1 MFMSVP
7 LRLRLPVSVVC
18 ICARGLRPVVCVWLI
33 PPGAPVARAVVCV
46 RGWCVPLGVR
56 SCTRLFG
63 SSHGYNHYNH
73 HVQMRRHFAAFALR
87 ASARAGALD
96 AIVNAAVDIIHTMS
110 TATLVVLHAV
120 LVVSAVGVAWAL
132 RPQNT
137 HDSAFGPAKSQAKM
151 QPRDLPARAT
161 TLCKT
166 NKTHKR
172 RKKSSAA
179 SMALTGGLLGTL
191 VLAAQVGPARAYSC
205 TSDAGCAYEGCND
218 RSCACSSSLSTCV
231 NGFWT
236 GYSTCNNGVW
246 DAICV
251 STTHVTTTK
260 QAETL
265 CTVVPL
271 CIRILH
277 TTLRYVLMHFGVN
290 VWHVRGCFMNVF
302 WMDE

>member
-1 MFMSVP
+1 
-7 LRLRLPVSVVC
+7 
-18 ICARGLRPVVCVWLI
+18 
-33 PPGAPVARAVVCV
+33 
-46 RGWCVPLGVR
+46 
-56 SCTRLFG
+56 
-63 SSHGYNHYNH
+63 
-73 HVQMRRHFAAFALR
+73 
-87 ASARAGALD
+87 
-96 AIVNAAVDIIHTMS
+96 MS

-137 HDSAFGPAKSQAKM
+137 HGSAFGPAKSQAKM
-151 QPRDLPARAT
+151 QPRDLPVRAT

-166 NKTHKR
+166 NKTHKSAR
-172 RKKSSAA
+172 RAPA

-218 RSCACSSSLSTCV
+218 RSCACSSSSSNCV

-236 GYSTCNNGVW
+236 GCSTCNNGVW

-251 STTHVTTTK
+251 STTYVTTTK

-265 CTVVPL
+265 CTVFPL
-271 CIRILH
+271 CRIVLLWRILESE
-277 TTLRYVLMHFGVN
+277 
-290 VWHVRGCFMNVF
+290 
-302 WMDE
+302 D

>member
-1 MFMSVP
+1 MP
-7 LRLRLPVSVVC
+7 LRVLRVPVS
-18 ICARGLRPVVCVWLI
+18 
-33 PPGAPVARAVVCV
+33 APVDRADRQTHLLVCSSAAGGACPRSARAL
-46 RGWCVPLGVR
+46 CVPALCVPALRTRLVRALGVR
-56 SCTRLFG
+56 SRNRLFG
-63 SSHGYNHYNH
+63 SSHDYNHCNDN
-73 HVQMRRHFAAFALR
+73 VQMRRHFATFALG
-87 ASARAGALD
+87 APARAGAVD
-96 AIVNAAVDIIHTMS
+96 ATVNIKAAVDIIHTMS

-137 HDSAFGPAKSQAKM
+137 HGSAFGPAKSQAKM

-166 NKTHKR
+166 NKAHKR
-172 RKKSSAA
+172 RKKSTAA
-179 SMALTGGLLGTL
+179 SMGGLLGTL

-218 RSCACSSSLSTCV
+218 RSCACSSSSSNCV

-251 STTHVTTTK
+251 STTYVTTTK

-265 CTVVPL
+265 CTVFPL
-271 CIRILH
+271 CRI
-277 TTLRYVLMHFGVN
+277 VLLCRVLESE
-290 VWHVRGCFMNVF
+290 
-302 WMDE
+302 D